1 MTQARTARPTIQFVD
16 EYCQEY
22 ADLFPEVRSFESFK
36 YLHIGMISELKRK
49 SLPAIARA
57 VGLDNSQGV

>member
-36 YLHIGMISELKRK
+36 CAIGSTIC
-49 SLPAIARA
+49 A
-57 VGLDNSQGV
+57 